1 MTLITDRDGRRSY
14 KIFVINPGSTS
25 TKIALFEGDKKVFQ
39 ENVDHDAETLKG
51 FKEIADQLPFRMETI
66 KKVLRDHNLSLEGI
80 DAFAARSGGLV
91 SLEGGIYPVNDKL
104 LEHVRI
110 GYTVRHPNTL
120 GPQIAV
126 EFQKEYGG
134 QIFCV
139 NPPDVDELDDVER
152 VCGFHELSRQS
163 KGHPL
168 NQKEN
173 CIRYA
178 ASEGKK
184 YEEMNLICCHIGGGV
199 TVAAHRLG
207 KYFCVNDA
215 VNGDGPMAPTRS
227 GWLPATDLVE
237 MCFSGKYSEK
247 ELYDRITKTGGLTDL
262 LGTSEVRDILK
273 MIANG
278 DRYAK
283 LVYDAF
289 IFQIAKAVG
298 GCAAA
303 LKGTVDAIILTGG
316 IANEKYLVSTLSEF
330 ISWIA
335 PISVQPGEFE
345 MEALAAGA
353 VRALNGEEE
362 LKEYTGIPVWEN
374 FDSYKKLNH

>member
-1 MTLITDRDGRRSY
+1 MKY

-25 TKIALFEGDKKVFQ
+25 TKVALFEGSQKVFQ
-39 ENVDHDAETLKG
+39 ENVDHDAEVLKS
-51 FKEIADQLPFRMETI
+51 FKEISDQLPFRMEAI
-66 KKVLRDHNLSLEGI
+66 RKALHDNDISLESI

-91 SLEGGIYPVNDKL
+91 GLEGGIYPVNDKL
-104 LEHVRI
+104 LEHAKACR
-110 GYTVRHPNTL
+110 TNHPNTL
-120 GPQIAV
+120 GPQIAL
-126 EFQKEYGG
+126 ELQKEYSGK
-134 QIFCV
+134 IFCV

-152 VCGFHELSRQS
+152 VCGFYELARQA

-178 ASEGKK
+178 ASQGKK

-199 TVAAHRLG
+199 SIAAHRKG
-207 KYFCVNDA
+207 KIICCNDC
-215 VNGDGPMAPTRS
+215 VNGDGPMAPTRA
-227 GWLPATDLVE
+227 GWLPAADLVH
-237 MCFSGKYSEK
+237 MCFSGKYTEK
-247 ELYDRITKTGGLTDL
+247 ELFDRITKTGGLTDL

-273 MIANG
+273 MIAGG

-283 LVYDAF
+283 LIYDAF
-289 IFQIAKAVG
+289 IYQIAKAVG

-303 LKGTVDAIILTGG
+303 LKGQTDAIILTGG
-316 IANEKYLVSTLSEF
+316 IANEKYLVKTLSEY

-335 PISVQPGEFE
+335 PISVQAGEFE

-353 VRALNGEEE
+353 IRALNGEEA

-374 FDSYKKLNH
+374 FDSYKT

>member
-1 MTLITDRDGRRSY
+1 MGSTY
-14 KIFVINPGSTS
+14 KVFAINPGSTS
-25 TKIALFEGDKKVFQ
+25 TKIALFEGDRKIFQ
-39 ENVDHDAETLKG
+39 ENVDHDDETLKG
-51 FKEIADQLPFRMETI
+51 FKEISDQLPFRMATI
-66 KKVLRDHNLSLEGI
+66 KNALKANNIALEHI

-104 LEHVRI
+104 LEHVRV

-120 GPQIAV
+120 GPQIAL
-126 EFQKEYGG
+126 ELQKEYGG
-134 QIFCV
+134 KIFCV

-152 VCGFHELSRQS
+152 VCGFSEFSRQS

-178 ASEGKK
+178 ANQGKK

-199 TVAAHRLG
+199 TVAAHRHG

-227 GWLPATDLVE
+227 GWLPAVDLVK
-237 MCFSGKYSEK
+237 MCFSGQYTEK
-247 ELYDRITKTGGLTDL
+247 ELYDRITKTGGLTDH
-262 LGTSEVRDILK
+262 LGTADVREIIKRISD
-273 MIANG
+273 G

-283 LVYDAF
+283 LIYDAF

-303 LKGTVDAIILTGG
+303 LKGLVDAIILTGG
-316 IANEKYLVSTLSEF
+316 VAHEQYLVKTLTEH

-335 PISVQPGEFE
+335 PISVQAGEFE

-353 VRALNGEEE
+353 IRALNGEEA
-362 LKEYTGIPVWEN
+362 LKEYTGIPVWQN
-374 FDSYKKLNH
+374 FDSYKM